1 MLLVEQTMADSAV
14 DQEEMIASTE
24 VASQMMFEEQLAEMV
39 ATDLVV
45 IDSAA
50 AAVAVAVVVAV
61 ACEVASSTVAYFPD

>member
-50 AAVAVAVVVAV
+50 AAVAVVVAV